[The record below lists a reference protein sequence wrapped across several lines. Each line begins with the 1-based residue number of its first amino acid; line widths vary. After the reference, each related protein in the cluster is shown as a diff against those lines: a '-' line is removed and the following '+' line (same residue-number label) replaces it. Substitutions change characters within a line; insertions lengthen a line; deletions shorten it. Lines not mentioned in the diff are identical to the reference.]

1 MAKSE
6 VTLSILIDYSK
17 AFDTID
23 HKNLLLK
30 LHNMNFSCDSL
41 RIQYVQVEDK
51 TSSIKPMFFGVPQGS
66 ILGPVLFNLYVVELS
81 DQVTSTSIQ
90 YADDTTL
97 YRHCKL
103 KDLQQTVRE
112 MEKDV
117 ETLQSWSKESNLLFN
132 SDKLQLI
139 LFHS

>member
-66 ILGPVLFNLYVVELS
+66 ILGPVLFNLYVMELS
-81 DQVTSTSIQ
+81 DQVPSTSIQ

-117 ETLQSWSKESNLLFN
+117 ETL
-132 SDKLQLI
+132 
-139 LFHS
+139 